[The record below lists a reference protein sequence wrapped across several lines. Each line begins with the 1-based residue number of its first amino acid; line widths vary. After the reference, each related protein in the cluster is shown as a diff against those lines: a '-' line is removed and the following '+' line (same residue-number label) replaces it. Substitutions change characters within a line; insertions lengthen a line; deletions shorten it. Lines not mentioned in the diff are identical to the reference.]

1 MRNVLVSGLIAA
13 AGFQFSRD
21 ISVAYV
27 GVQLNVLFACGM
39 GTACA
44 IAVSERIEDRKKLAG
59 RAFAS
64 WFMGAAFTSI
74 CNATVAYWNPELKI
88 TDGLQAGMGAAVS
101 FTTVFFLPWFI
112 EEVRS
117 GRWVDRIPFIKKR
130 NGDNAP

>member
-21 ISVAYV
+21 ITVAYV

-74 CNATVAYWNPELKI
+74 CNAVVTYWHPEMKI

-130 NGDNAP
+130 NGDNAT